1 MTIRPYQGKLP
12 EIAKSAYIDPAAII
26 IGDVKIG
33 EDSSI
38 WPLTVV
44 RGDVHYIRIGAR
56 TNIQDGSV
64 LHVMRDEYPLIL
76 GDDVTVG
83 HKVCLH
89 GCTIANR
96 CLIGMGSIILN
107 GVTIGEGSIVAAGAL
122 ILERTVIP
130 PGSLVV
136 GHPAKI
142 KRQLTGIDQAS
153 IDEYARRYVAYKN
166 IYRDEAAS
174 AHRRQTSPATSRLD
188 SGALCEVF
196 ERCQFLGNRIVSGQR
211 ANAFLQSPNSK
222 LRVILSEAKDLS
234 ADVLLQTDPLDRAAA
249 VELLQHAP
257 LDELLSAATAL
268 RAKGKGS
275 LITFSKKVFI
285 PLTTLCRDYCGYCTF
300 RKDPGQPG
308 AHFMTPDEVL
318 AVAEQGRRAGCKEAL
333 FSSGRSTRANFPRSA
348 RLSRRSKAS
357 RARSIISPR
366 CANWCSIARGCCLIR
381 IPA

>member
-12 EIAKSAYIDPAAII
+12 EIAKSAYIDDASII

-44 RGDVHYIRIGAR
+44 RGDVNYIRIGAR

-83 HKVCLH
+83 HAVCLH

-142 KRQLTGIDQAS
+142 KRQLTGIDRAS

-166 IYRDEAAS
+166 IYRDEAS
-174 AHRRQTSPATSRLD
+174 AT
-188 SGALCEVF
+188 G
-196 ERCQFLGNRIVSGQR
+196 
-211 ANAFLQSPNSK
+211 
-222 LRVILSEAKDLS
+222 
-234 ADVLLQTDPLDRAAA
+234 
-249 VELLQHAP
+249 
-257 LDELLSAATAL
+257 DET
-268 RAKGKGS
+268 
-275 LITFSKKVFI
+275 
-285 PLTTLCRDYCGYCTF
+285 
-300 RKDPGQPG
+300 
-308 AHFMTPDEVL
+308 
-318 AVAEQGRRAGCKEAL
+318 VARNE
-333 FSSGRSTRANFPRSA
+333 
-348 RLSRRSKAS
+348 
-357 RARSIISPR
+357 
-366 CANWCSIARGCCLIR
+366 
-381 IPA
+381 